1 MIIKRKLFSSEV
13 IIKRPVIRLRDGKRV
28 NDDQKAVEEIFEEPQ
43 DTEEEYDSEDYLEE
57 NNN

>member
-13 IIKRPVIRLRDGKRV
+13 IIKRPVIKLRDGKRV

>member
-13 IIKRPVIRLRDGKRV
+13 IIKRPVIKLRDGKRV
-28 NDDQKAVEEIFEEPQ
+28 NDDQKAVEEILEEPQ
-43 DTEEEYDSEDYLEE
+43 DTEEYDSEDYLEE

>member
-13 IIKRPVIRLRDGKRV
+13 IIKRPVIKLRDGKRV
-28 NDDQKAVEEIFEEPQ
+28 NDDQEAVEEILEEPQ

>member
-13 IIKRPVIRLRDGKRV
+13 IIKRPVIKLRDGKRV
-28 NDDQKAVEEIFEEPQ
+28 NDDQKAVAEHEDPQ
-43 DTEEEYDSEDYLEE
+43 DTEEEYDFEDYLEE